1 MVAAP
6 SSVGCP
12 VTFPKMARWGIGV
25 VALHNAEEALT
36 IPTWLPP
43 RLAQLQ
49 SEFRIQPLAASS
61 GRLYVGLVL
70 ATVVPA
76 IWVAAARRSAPRTA
90 GAYSVLVLYG
100 VFLANAFVPH
110 LAGALL
116 LAGYVPGAITAGL
129 LVVPFVLGLARRA
142 VADGYATPRGAA
154 FALVAAAAIYAPGV
168 YALLGR

>member
-1 MVAAP
+1 
-6 SSVGCP
+6 
-12 VTFPKMARWGIGV
+12 MARWGIGV

-49 SEFRIQPLAASS
+49 SQFRIQPLAADT
-61 GRLYVGLVL
+61 GRLYVGLLL
-70 ATVVPA
+70 ATLIPA
-76 IWVAAARRSAPRTA
+76 IWVAAARRSGPRTP

-116 LAGYVPGAITAGL
+116 LSGYVPGAITAGL
-129 LVVPFVLGLARRA
+129 LVVPFVLTLARRA
-142 VADGYATPRGAA
+142 VSEGYATPRGAA
-154 FALVAAAAIYAPGV
+154 LALIVAAAIYAPAV